1 MREKVSVA
9 ATLLAWYNFA
19 PHISSSIL
27 GLEGLGQN
35 LETQT
40 KNSPHKYINKKPTF
54 FILIKEN
61 RKKIYI

>member
-19 PHISSSIL
+19 PRVSSSIL

-40 KNSPHKYINKKPTF
+40 KNSPHILIKSKLC

-61 RKKIYI
+61 RKYI

>member
-54 FILIKEN
+54 L
-61 RKKIYI
+61 Y